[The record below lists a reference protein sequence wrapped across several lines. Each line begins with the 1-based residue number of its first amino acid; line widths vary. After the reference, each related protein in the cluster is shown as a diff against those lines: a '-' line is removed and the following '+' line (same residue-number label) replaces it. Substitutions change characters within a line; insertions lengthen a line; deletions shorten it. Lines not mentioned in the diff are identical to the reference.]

1 MSNPGRNSGVVSRQR
16 GITLVETMISA
27 TLGVLLLVTLMAV
40 FVAGNRN
47 YRQDFLQSRLQE
59 SARFA
64 LNTLAE
70 DLSMLNF
77 YGNYVAPSG
86 GGAIPVSDCGSGT
99 TSWAMNHTTPVLV
112 LGQATADSAASGFTC
127 IDADVFHA
135 GTDVLALKR
144 AEGRPIGLATLLN
157 GNANDPFEGQILMYN
172 SPSDGGGMVVMPAD
186 PGGEEDLTESP
197 GDGTDGEE
205 TPEEDP
211 LQPNTNYWRYMAH
224 IYYIRNESL
233 MGSGDGIPTLYRKNL
248 VGTSITESDG
258 GIARGIEMFHVE
270 FGIDTEALDGSADT
284 VPDGVP
290 NLYVNNPTDVQRQA
304 MVTAKIYVLARSEE
318 QVAEYK
324 NTKTY
329 RLGSVSRTVDDGFYR
344 RVFSTTVRLRNAVAQ
359 TYARSI
365 LPG

>member
-1 MSNPGRNSGVVSRQR
+1 
-16 GITLVETMISA
+16 
-27 TLGVLLLVTLMAV
+27 
-40 FVAGNRN
+40 
-47 YRQDFLQSRLQE
+47 
-59 SARFA
+59 
-64 LNTLAE
+64 
-70 DLSMLNF
+70 MLNF

-86 GGAIPVSDCGSGT
+86 GGSIPVSDCGSGT

-112 LGQATADSAASGFTC
+112 LRQATAESAAANFTC

-144 AEGRPIGLATLLN
+144 AEGYPIGIATLLD
-157 GNANDPFEGQILMYN
+157 GSANDPFEGQILMYN
-172 SPSDGGGMVVMPAD
+172 SPSDGGGMMVMPAD
-186 PGGEEDLTESP
+186 QAA
-197 GDGTDGEE
+197 
-205 TPEEDP
+205 P
-211 LQPNTNYWRYMAH
+211 LQANTNYWQYMAH

-248 VGTSITESDG
+248 VGTAITESDG

-270 FGIDTEALDGSADT
+270 FGIDNEALDGSADT